1 MYAEIIDTGQRIEVV
16 GFVHHSRITWAV
28 WRDDHGLLF
37 EVPSYAIR
45 MLPNTAE
52 HKAVVDNAYPAPD
65 NWWCAGCASW
75 MDEEMARTH
84 GAPKNLSVTF
94 T

>member
-45 MLPNTAE
+45 MLPN
-52 HKAVVDNAYPAPD
+52 
-65 NWWCAGCASW
+65 
-75 MDEEMARTH
+75 
-84 GAPKNLSVTF
+84 VTD
-94 T
+94 TVAAA

>member
-45 MLPNTAE
+45 MLPNVTDSVRLTKQDAE
-52 HKAVVDNAYPAPD
+52 TLGVGVL
-65 NWWCAGCASW
+65 G
-75 MDEEMARTH
+75 
-84 GAPKNLSVTF
+84 
-94 T
+94 

>member
-45 MLPNTAE
+45 MLPNTGTLPYVE
-52 HKAVVDNAYPAPD
+52 GSLEV
-65 NWWCAGCASW
+65 
-75 MDEEMARTH
+75 
-84 GAPKNLSVTF
+84 SVQ
-94 T
+94 